1 MDKRSATNSK
11 CAMRRIALLISL
23 MLIGCST
30 NTPNE
35 HIVTGD
41 VSIAYI
47 RSLADAR
54 SSKIKQDVWIE
65 GTVVLNDKLCE
76 SYKSFVL
83 YDGTA
88 GIEINIDA
96 ESIDVVIPLYSHVRV
111 RCEGL
116 HLGREG
122 ARIALGAA
130 PTGEY
135 TVDRISE
142 SEIFNYM
149 EVDLTKPIQR
159 PEHRQIEDIDFE
171 DALDFIRIDSVW
183 VIEEHRSSMWGD
195 DDAKDRPYDSS
206 LRYFTDGH
214 DTITVATLNRCHYIT
229 EHIPDGMVSLFGVV
243 DSYDRKVVLRLNSHP
258 VVKE

>member
-1 MDKRSATNSK
+1 
-11 CAMRRIALLISL
+11 MRRIALFISL

-30 NTPNE
+30 NTPDE
-35 HIVTGD
+35 HVVTGD

-54 SSKIKQDVWIE
+54 SSKIKQDIWIE
-65 GTVVLNDKLCE
+65 GTVTLNDKLCE

-83 YDGTA
+83 CDGTA
-88 GIEINIDA
+88 GIEVNIDT
-96 ESIDVVIPLYSHVRV
+96 EWVDLVIPLYSHVRI

-116 HLGREG
+116 YLGREG
-122 ARIALGAA
+122 ARITLGAE

-149 EVDLTKPIQR
+149 EVDLTQPVLR
-159 PEHRQIEDIDFE
+159 PERQQIAYIDFE
-171 DALDFIRIDSVW
+171 DVLDFVRIDSVW
-183 VIEEHRSSMWGD
+183 VIDEHSSAMWGD
-195 DDAKDRPYDSS
+195 DNAKDRPYDSS
-206 LRYFTDGH
+206 LRCFTDGS

-229 EHIPDGMVSLFGVV
+229 EHIPGGMVSLFGVV